1 MTIGTRLTLAALA
14 APLGALLLT
23 SAAFAATAPERPSP
37 DSPFT
42 VHVGRPDCGN
52 RTVEVRLRST
62 SDYQAEFQITRDDE
76 TVDTGTLE
84 ARRNYTKRIK
94 LGHQRRVEIETFY
107 TTQDSRDKLVSRDQ
121 VSNECG
127 GNHRRAWDRGREW
140 DDCDRGEPC
149 WDDEECDR
157 GEDCWDDDDCD
168 RGEPCWDDDEDDCR
182 RGDCDDDELPFTGPP
197 ADLMGKLAT
206 AGGLVLTGGIVWWY
220 GSLWPRQNYRRP
232 ESTL

>member
-23 SAAFAATAPERPSP
+23 TSAGAAVPPAP
-37 DSPFT
+37 DAPFT
-42 VHVGRPDCGN
+42 VSVSRPNCEN

-76 TVDTGTLE
+76 TVDTGVLE

-107 TTQDSRDKLVSRDQ
+107 TTPDSRDKLVSRDQ
-121 VSNECG
+121 IGNDCG
-127 GNHRRAWDRGREW
+127 SNHRRAWDRGREW

-149 WDDEECDR
+149 WDDEDCDR
-157 GEDCWDDDDCD
+157 GEDCWDDEDCD
-168 RGEPCWDDDEDDCR
+168 RGEPCWDDEDDCR
-182 RGDCDDDELPFTGPP
+182 RGDDCDDELPFTGPP
-197 ADLMGKLAT
+197 SDFMGKLAT

-220 GSLWPRQNYRRP
+220 GSIWPRQNYRRP